1 MSDSGIVKNVD
12 IFIYFFQMNA
22 ENDWLICMRKP
33 QGSGWAI
40 SEYSLGIDF
49 HKRCICDDLI
59 FPLFNRG

>member
-33 QGSGWAI
+33 QGSDGSI
-40 SEYSLGIDF
+40 SEYPLGIDLK
-49 HKRCICDDLI
+49 KRCIYDDLI